1 MTLTVLRRPAPVA
14 GSADLEGV
22 LATASLLRQESTEQ
36 PVLLLSRTRPTA
48 AFSRRDLLLP
58 GYPAAAEA
66 AQALGFEPVVRP
78 VGGHLA
84 AYDEGSLVVHLWS
97 PDPDPRTGLKDR
109 FRVVADALT
118 RAMTDLG
125 VPDVRVGAVP
135 GEYCDGEWSVNTGG
149 TAKLAGTG
157 QRLFRRGWLFC
168 VVLTVTGADRL
179 VDVLTPTYATLG
191 LPFDPASVGSVDR
204 WVPGVT
210 VEQVREV
217 VGARLVEA
225 TRPVPAQ
232 VSGSSSAAS
241 LGSVRFSG
249 LMPLLSE

>member
-1 MTLTVLRRPAPVA
+1 MTTAFGERHPLVSVLRRPAPVA
-14 GSADLEGV
+14 GSADIEGV
-22 LATASLLRQESTEQ
+22 VATASLRRDDVPDPA
-36 PVLLLSRTRPTA
+36 PVLLLSRTTPTA

-66 AQALGFEPVVRP
+66 ARTHGFEPVVRP

-97 PDPDPRTGLKDR
+97 SHPDPRRGLRDR
-109 FRVVADALT
+109 FRLVGDALA
-118 RAMTDLG
+118 RALTEVG

-157 QRLFRRGWLFC
+157 QRLYRRGWLFC
-168 VVLTVTGADRL
+168 AVLTVTRPEP
-179 VDVLTPTYATLG
+179 VRSVLTDTYAALG
-191 LPFDPASVGSVDR
+191 LPFDPATVGSADR

-217 VGARLVEA
+217 VAAHLVAEVSA
-225 TRPVPAQ
+225 PAQ
-232 VSGSSSAAS
+232 ADQRTASS
-241 LGSVRFSG
+241 R
-249 LMPLLSE
+249 

>member
-1 MTLTVLRRPAPVA
+1 MTVLRRPAPVA

-22 LATASLLRQESTEQ
+22 LVSAGLLRQESGEPST
-36 PVLLLSRTRPTA
+36 LLLSRTLPTA

-58 GYPAAAEA
+58 GYAAAARA
-66 AQALGFEPVVRP
+66 AETRGFEPVVRP

-97 PDPDPRTGLKDR
+97 PDPDPTTGLKDR
-109 FRVVADALT
+109 FQVVGDALA

-125 VPDVRVGAVP
+125 VPDARVGSVP

-157 QRLFRRGWLFC
+157 QRVFRRGWLFC
-168 VVLTVTGADRL
+168 MVLTVTGAERL
-179 VDVLTPTYATLG
+179 VDVLSPTYAALD

-204 WVPGVT
+204 WVPGVS

-217 VGARLVEA
+217 VAARLVEVA
-225 TRPVPAQ
+225 GQA
-232 VSGSSSAAS
+232 SSSSS

-249 LMPLLSE
+249 RMPLLSE